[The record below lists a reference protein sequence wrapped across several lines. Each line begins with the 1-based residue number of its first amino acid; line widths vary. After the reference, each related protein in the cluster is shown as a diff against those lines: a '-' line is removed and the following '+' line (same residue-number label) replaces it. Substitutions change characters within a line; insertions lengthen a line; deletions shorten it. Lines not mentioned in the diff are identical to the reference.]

1 MSKQLRYF
9 VVKEDI
15 DQFLQ
20 FAEQNGFRRVPEV
33 IESETIP
40 VAQRPTDVDVQP
52 SSHFFY
58 LLPHQFAAAE
68 AFYKELPYEAGFSK
82 LIARTSPVIEVSPVE
97 VANDKPKEGRIYIC
111 QDSSDPRFNMA
122 MKAYELLAGFLKN
135 WPKSSDGRYHIGP
148 KAAPLMRDRQE
159 RPA

>member
-1 MSKQLRYF
+1 MSKQLRFF

-20 FAEQNGFRRVPEV
+20 FAEQNGFRGVPEV

-40 VAQRPTDVDVQP
+40 DAQRPTDVDVP
-52 SSHFFY
+52 PNADFFY
-58 LLPHQFAAAE
+58 LLPHQFAAVE
-68 AFYKELPYEAGFSK
+68 AFYKELPYEPEFSK

-97 VANDKPKEGRIYIC
+97 VARDKPKEGRIYIC
-111 QDSSDPRFNMA
+111 QDSSDPRFDTA
-122 MKAYELLAGFLKN
+122 MKAYELLAAFLKK
-135 WPKSSDGRYHIGP
+135 WPKSSDGRFHIGP
-148 KAAPLMRDRQE
+148 KAALLMRDRQE